1 METRNQLSQVWGIH
15 MGQHLPCSKPCI
27 PICWAPGH
35 HHLQLAPPDSWR
47 EGQDSGMAVVAVM
60 KMQAIRAWKQR
71 SAKTTKNKARSSPT
85 LPSFLQILM
94 AFSVHSKI
102 IKKSERFKAAFGN
115 LPISQSRPRAFVNTC
130 KGSFDFIFPAQPL
143 THSDYRVSIS
153 TSFIRGSSYS

>member
-1 METRNQLSQVWGIH
+1 

-35 HHLQLAPPDSWR
+35 HHLRLAPPDSWR
-47 EGQDSGMAVVAVM
+47 EEQDRGMAVVAVM
-60 KMQAIRAWKQR
+60 KMQAIWAWKQR

-115 LPISQSRPRAFVNTC
+115 LPTHPVHTRIQGRVTC
-130 KGSFDFIFPAQPL
+130 EQGK
-143 THSDYRVSIS
+143 
-153 TSFIRGSSYS
+153 